1 MATIGSMA
9 VNIVAV
15 TDKFNKGI
23 QSAKSIL
30 GGFVGDITSASNI
43 IGGIGVAG
51 IAMFVKETVA
61 AVDELGDLAANL
73 TINVEALQALDYATK
88 QLGGSEQALHV
99 GLTKMR
105 QVLGDAARGSDTA
118 VGAFNALGLNYAKLL
133 NLPIE
138 QQFLAIVGALHDVKD
153 SNTQASIAQ
162 DIFGKGSK
170 ELISVIQS
178 GTEEIVKMSD
188 ELARMGGILS
198 KDQVDAMGEAQN
210 SIQSFSQTLAVMK
223 QQVVATYA
231 DEIPLAMDLAVGA
244 IQTVRVAFLLA
255 QGSIVTGA
263 ELVINSVQGM
273 VDAINILLPKSLEIS
288 RQQLDSYAE
297 TFAAKRKEIFGHI
310 QDIVNGTG
318 TGPLTPPP
326 VSQVS
331 GTAPTKADAKAAL
344 ADKKLEEK
352 ETAKNTKI
360 VADQLKEMTTLMK
373 QGYTQNEAYVKVAG
387 VR

>member
-15 TDKFNKGI
+15 TDKFNKGV
-23 QSAKSIL
+23 QSAKSML

-51 IAMFVKETVA
+51 IAMFVKETFA

-73 TINVEALQALDYATK
+73 SINVEALQALDYATK

-105 QVLGDAARGSDTA
+105 QLLGDAARGSDTA
-118 VGAFNALGLNYAKLL
+118 VGAFNSLGLNYQQLL
-133 NLPIE
+133 SLPIE
-138 QQFLAIVGALHDVKD
+138 QQFLAIVDALHGIED
-153 SNTQASIAQ
+153 SNTRASIAQ
-162 DIFGKGSK
+162 DIFGKGAK
-170 ELISVIQS
+170 ELMGVVQA

-188 ELARMGGILS
+188 QLARMGGILS

-210 SIQSFSQTLAVMK
+210 SIQSFTQTLTVLK

-231 DEIPLAMDLAVGA
+231 DEIPLAMDLAIGS
-244 IQTVRVAFLLA
+244 IQAVRVAFLLT
-255 QGSIVTGA
+255 QGSIVTGV
-263 ELVINSVQGM
+263 ELVVASLQGM
-273 VDAINILLPKSLEIS
+273 VDAINVLLPKSLEIS

-297 TFAAKRKEIFGHI
+297 TFAAKRKEIYGNI

-326 VSQVS
+326 ASQVS
-331 GTAPTKADAKAAL
+331 GKAPTKADAKAAA

-352 ETAKNTKI
+352 ETAKNTKV
-360 VADQLKEMTTLMK
+360 VADQLKEMTTLMR
-373 QGYTQNEAYVKVAG
+373 QGYSQSEAYVKVAG